1 MDVDVWAKEFL
12 LETVHTVVS
21 TCISNEARLEF
32 YNAQLYKGS
41 KVILPLSGFKV
52 VKRKQ
57 QKIRAPP
64 KAGFSLLGVGGKEGW
79 GGGGD
84 GGEGG
89 VPLAKNLLIPP
100 TWKNPPHQIFTP

>member
-1 MDVDVWAKEFL
+1 MDVDVCAKEFL
-12 LETVHTVVS
+12 LKTAHTVVS
-21 TCISNEARLEF
+21 ACISNEARLEF
-32 YNAQLYKGS
+32 YNVQLYKGS

-57 QKIRAPP
+57 QKIKAPP
-64 KAGFSLLGVGGKEGW
+64 KAGFSLLGVV
-79 GGGGD
+79 GGGD

-89 VPLAKNLLIPP
+89 APLAKNLLIPP

>member
-1 MDVDVWAKEFL
+1 MDVDVCAKEFL
-12 LETVHTVVS
+12 LKTAHTVVS
-21 TCISNEARLEF
+21 ACISNEARLEF
-32 YNAQLYKGS
+32 YNVQLYKGS

-64 KAGFSLLGVGGKEGW
+64 SPPSPTTPLLGVGGVV
-79 GGGGD
+79 GGGD

-89 VPLAKNLLIPP
+89 APLAKNLLIPP